1 MKLICADLDRPFPEV
16 PPCTQG
22 EQWVL
27 VRLHG
32 HPIGFV
38 HPPTAGC
45 EPGELR
51 RIAIERF
58 GWEIARHLVGD
69 RLDTSPDVDALA
81 RFPAACPREQ
91 RDPRLRV
98 TVAVC
103 TRNRAKQIRECL
115 DALVRL
121 DYPAHLLD
129 IVIVDNAPVDTS
141 TRDVVSEYSRIR
153 YVVEPR
159 PGLDWARNR
168 AIKESTG
175 DVVAFT
181 DDDVSVEPG
190 WVAALAAAF
199 DEEPHAMCVT
209 GLVVPDELDTRAQIL
224 FERYGGFGRGFDRW
238 VYRVPAG
245 ASAARLYGGTGRF
258 GTGANMAFRR
268 SFFERDGLFDPA
280 LDVGTPTNGGGDL
293 EMFFRVLKAGH
304 ALVYEPA
311 ATVRHRH
318 RRDYASLKTQIANN
332 GIGFYSYLVR
342 TAQAYPEERLAI
354 ARLGVWWLWWW
365 NVRRLLRG
373 AIRPRAFPIDLI
385 VAELKGSF
393 TGLRRYAAARRH
405 AAGILRKFGLPDEP
419 LRGAV

>member
-1 MKLICADLDRPFPEV
+1 VKLICADLDRPLPEV

-32 HPIGFV
+32 HPLGFV
-38 HPPTAGC
+38 HPPSEGC
-45 EPGELR
+45 EPAELR
-51 RIAIERF
+51 RLALQRF

-69 RLDTSPDVDALA
+69 RLDASPDVDALS

-91 RDPRLRV
+91 RDPRTPV

-103 TRNRAKQIRECL
+103 TRNRAGQIRECL
-115 DALVRL
+115 DALERL
-121 DYPAHLLD
+121 EYPAHLLE

-141 TRDVVSEYSRIR
+141 TRDVVAAYSRMR
-153 YVVEPR
+153 YVCEPR

-168 AIKESTG
+168 AIKEAAG
-175 DVVAFT
+175 EIVAFT

-224 FERYGGFGRGFDRW
+224 FERYGGFGRGFDRQ
-238 VYRVPAG
+238 VYRVPKG

-258 GTGANMAFRR
+258 GTGANMAFRK
-268 SFFERDGLFDPA
+268 SFFDREGLFDPA
-280 LDVGTPTNGGGDL
+280 LDVGTPSNGGGDL

-332 GIGFYSYLVR
+332 GIGFYAYLVR
-342 TAQAYPEERLAI
+342 TAQAYPEERLAV
-354 ARLGVWWLWWW
+354 ARLGAWWLWWW
-365 NVRRLLRG
+365 NVRRLLR
-373 AIRPRAFPIDLI
+373 ATIRPRAFPLDLI

-405 AAGILRKFGLPDEP
+405 LAGILRKFGMPDEP
-419 LRGAV
+419 LRGAA